1 VIVLT
6 VVLAALALGY
16 LLNRVTAMPA
26 ARGVPV
32 SQILDEARLIAC
44 GGTPSAA
51 AHR

>member
-1 VIVLT
+1 MIVLT

-26 ARGVPV
+26 GRGVPV

-44 GGTPSAA
+44 GATSSAA
-51 AHR
+51 GYR